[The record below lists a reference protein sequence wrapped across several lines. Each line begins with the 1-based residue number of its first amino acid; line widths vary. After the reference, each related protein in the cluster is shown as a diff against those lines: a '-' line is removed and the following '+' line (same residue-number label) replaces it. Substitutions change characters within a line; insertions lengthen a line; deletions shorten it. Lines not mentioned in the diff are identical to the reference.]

1 METENTW
8 IVREITWG
16 TKVHSDNTILR
27 QECTHYE
34 DKDKMFRDWRNREP
48 PFNQWAMN
56 IQTLVIT
63 SNKFVQFEAY
73 VHWLENQGDEE
84 E

>member
-1 METENTW
+1 
-8 IVREITWG
+8 
-16 TKVHSDNTILR
+16 
-27 QECTHYE
+27 
-34 DKDKMFRDWRNREP
+34 MFRDWRNREP

-73 VHWLENQGDEE
+73 LYWLENQGEE
-84 E
+84 EE